1 MDNNRAWL
9 EDTSF
14 RKAVKKA
21 VGKRFKG
28 GDLFESDYDFIFLD
42 ITLEVSDKVQID
54 DDKEII
60 EEAISD
66 ALDDLNQGDDYKVFC
81 LDSEIMGKDLIVYK
95 VLIRVGSA
103 VYDDWPHGQELYD
116 HIENFLIDEDVIK
129 VSVKSLAK

>member
-28 GDLFESDYDFIFLD
+28 DLFESGYQ
-42 ITLEVSDKVQID
+42 TLLLKVSLRVSQHVKLE

-60 EEAISD
+60 EEATSD

-81 LDSEIMGKDLIVYK
+81 LDSEILAKDLIVYK

-103 VYDDWPHGQELYD
+103 VYNDWPQGQELYD
-116 HIENFLIDEDVIK
+116 HIENYLIDEDIIK
-129 VSVKSLAK
+129 VSVKSLTK

>member
-28 GDLFESDYDFIFLD
+28 DLFESDYDFIFLD
-42 ITLEVSDKVQID
+42 ITLEVSDKVQLD

-103 VYDDWPHGQELYD
+103 VYNDWPHGQELYD
-116 HIENFLIDEDVIK
+116 HIENYLIDEDIIG